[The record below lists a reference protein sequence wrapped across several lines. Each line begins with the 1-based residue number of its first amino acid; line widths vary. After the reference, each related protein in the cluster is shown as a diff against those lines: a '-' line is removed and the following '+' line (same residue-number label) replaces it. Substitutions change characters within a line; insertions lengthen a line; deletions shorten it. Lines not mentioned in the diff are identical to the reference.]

1 MERKSGHFYTC
12 KCFIYVIENGI
23 VRALHPQ
30 NAPTGS
36 NWDLTKCRSV
46 QAFYQHFSHV
56 AIKQSQHSSQ
66 SNRDHPDLTTRGP
79 RWAEHERRQRG
90 VTWHH
95 AHYRGAENH
104 KVKDH
109 CVMVRVH
116 NTFPVRVLM
125 DDKLVSDVAVPFFL
139 PLTGKFFLFECTFF
153 WWIAVG
159 RYIYL
164 KKKKVKFH
172 PTPSFI
178 AS

>member
-1 MERKSGHFYTC
+1 
-12 KCFIYVIENGI
+12 
-23 VRALHPQ
+23 
-30 NAPTGS
+30 
-36 NWDLTKCRSV
+36 
-46 QAFYQHFSHV
+46 
-56 AIKQSQHSSQ
+56 
-66 SNRDHPDLTTRGP
+66 
-79 RWAEHERRQRG
+79 
-90 VTWHH
+90 
-95 AHYRGAENH
+95 
-104 KVKDH
+104 
-109 CVMVRVH
+109 
-116 NTFPVRVLM
+116 M